1 MDISKLDLNLLPVFE
16 ALYIERNVTRAG
28 RRVGLSQPSMS
39 NALVRLRTQCGDPLF
54 VRTQAGMEPTPFAT
68 DLSVNVLRALELVRN
83 GLEQATGFAPA
94 TTTRSFTLLM
104 SDFAQFLVLPPLVSR
119 LKQDAPGVNLHVSNI
134 PRDQYR
140 AALESGD
147 ADLAVGN
154 LQELTSGFYQSGLWV
169 DQHVCVMGRDFRK
182 AGPNIT
188 LEEYIAA
195 RHLVVSANR
204 TDLGIDQEL
213 DKQGNRRDVALSVPN
228 YLVLAT
234 VLAQS
239 DLVVTVPEV
248 IAHAVTASKGVTWCP
263 LPFETP
269 HSHIRQFWH
278 ARFHNDTANTWLRSH
293 IAALQIGATLR
304 KVGNESRSGGAAA

>member
-39 NALVRLRTQCGDPLF
+39 NALVRLRSQCGDPLF
-54 VRTQAGMEPTPFAT
+54 VRTQVGMEPTPFAME
-68 DLSVNVLRALELVRN
+68 LSVTVLRALELVRN
-83 GLEQATGFAPA
+83 GLEQAVGFDPA

-119 LKQDAPGVNLHVSNI
+119 LKQDAPGVDLHVSNI
-134 PRDQYR
+134 PREQYR
-140 AALESGD
+140 VALERGD

-154 LQELTSGFYQSGLWV
+154 LQELNNGFHQAELWV

-182 AGPNIT
+182 AGPDIT
-188 LEEYIAA
+188 MDEYLNA

-204 TDLGIDQEL
+204 TDLGIDTDVEML
-213 DKQGNRRDVALSVPN
+213 GRRRDIALSVPN
-228 YLVLAT
+228 YLVLAN

-248 IAHAVTASKGVTWCP
+248 IAHAVTASPGVMWCP
-263 LPFETP
+263 LPFNTP
-269 HSHIRQFWH
+269 PSHIRQFWH
-278 ARFHNDTANTWLRSH
+278 PRFHADTANTWLRSH
-293 IAALQIGATLR
+293 MAALQIGATLQ
-304 KVGNESRSGGAAA
+304 KVGDASR

>member
-39 NALVRLRTQCGDPLF
+39 NALVRLRSQCGDPLF
-54 VRTQAGMEPTPFAT
+54 VRTQVGMEPTPFAME
-68 DLSVNVLRALELVRN
+68 LSVTVLRALDLVRN
-83 GLEQATGFAPA
+83 GLEQAVGFDPA

-119 LKQDAPGVNLHVSNI
+119 LKQDAPGVDLHVSNI
-134 PRDQYR
+134 PREQYR
-140 AALESGD
+140 VALERGD

-154 LQELTSGFYQSGLWV
+154 LQELNNGFHQAELWV

-182 AGPNIT
+182 AGPDIT
-188 LEEYIAA
+188 MDEYLNA

-204 TDLGIDQEL
+204 TDLGIDTDVEML
-213 DKQGNRRDVALSVPN
+213 GRRRDIALSVPN
-228 YLVLAT
+228 YLVLAN

-248 IAHAVTASKGVTWCP
+248 IAHAVTASPGVMWCP
-263 LPFETP
+263 LPFNTP
-269 HSHIRQFWH
+269 PSHIRQFWH
-278 ARFHNDTANTWLRSH
+278 PRFHADTANTWLRSH
-293 IAALQIGATLR
+293 MAALQIGATLQ
-304 KVGNESRSGGAAA
+304 KVGDASR